1 MKQEK
6 LYFGKFLTFLAVI
19 IVAMLA
25 GCNKRQQ
32 SVVPPPE
39 ILVVE
44 VERKDVPVM
53 EEFIGQIYGFQDIAI
68 RARVEGFLEGIHFNE
83 GSRVSKGQLI
93 YTIDPQQFQAK
104 VAAQMSG
111 LAQAKTMLAKAE
123 SDLNRI
129 RPLAENNAV
138 SQRDLDAAVAQYDA
152 ARAGVEAAKAN
163 LESAQIELS
172 YTRIKSPINGII
184 GKTQAK
190 IGDFVGRSPNPV
202 VLNEVSN
209 VETVLVE
216 FFLNE
221 SEYLKL
227 AKELVE
233 QEGTVKKRGT
243 DNQAT
248 VTMTLADG
256 LEYPHPGYLNFV
268 DRGVNPSTG
277 SLLIQAAFPN
287 PDRILRPGQF
297 ARVTVELSVI
307 EDAMLVPQQAVSEI
321 QGNFSVFVLGDS
333 SKVAVIPINIAI
345 KYQDYYVIDEGLKG
359 DEKIL
364 LEGLQQV
371 RTGMLIKPEMTKY
384 QSKKNDNK

>member
-1 MKQEK
+1 MKQRVR
-6 LYFGKFLTFLAVI
+6 YIGRSAIVLALLIVI
-19 IVAMLA
+19 ALQA
-25 GCNKRQQ
+25 CNKKQQ
-32 SVVPPPE
+32 AAAPPPK
-39 ILVVE
+39 ISVVE
-44 VERKDVPVM
+44 VERMDVPVM
-53 EEFIGQIYGFQDIAI
+53 EEFVGQIYGFQDIAI
-68 RARVEGFLEGIHFNE
+68 RARVEGFLEGIHFTE
-83 GSRVSKGQLI
+83 GSRVSKGQLL
-93 YTIDPQQFQAK
+93 YTIDPQQFQAR

-111 LAQAKTMLAKAE
+111 LAEAKTMMAKAK

-152 ARAGVEAAKAN
+152 SQAGVEAAQAN
-163 LESAQIELS
+163 LESSQIELS
-172 YTRIKSPINGII
+172 YSLIKSPINGII

-221 SEYLKL
+221 SEYLTL
-227 AKELVE
+227 AKELV
-233 QEGTVKKRGT
+233 QQKGVVKKRTSG
-243 DNQAT
+243 NEAK
-248 VTMTLADG
+248 VAMVLADG
-256 LEYPHPGYLNFV
+256 LEYPHTGYINFV

-277 SLLIQAAFPN
+277 SLLVQAAFPN

-297 ARVTVELSVI
+297 ARVIVELDVI
-307 EDAMLVPQQAVSEI
+307 ENAMLVPQQAVSEI
-321 QGNFSVFVLGDS
+321 QGNFSVFVVGDS
-333 SKVAVIPINIAI
+333 SKVVVRPIDIAI
-345 KYQDYYVIDEGLKG
+345 KYQDYYVIDKGLKG

-364 LEGLQQV
+364 LEGLQQI

-384 QSKKNDNK
+384 ESKKNDNK

>member
-1 MKQEK
+1 MKKRLGYLE
-6 LYFGKFLTFLAVI
+6 LSAIALAVLL
-19 IVAMLA
+19 VLSLQA
-25 GCNKRQQ
+25 CNKGQQ
-32 SVVPPPE
+32 TTAPPPTVP
-39 ILVVE
+39 VVE
-44 VERKDVPVM
+44 IERTDVPVM

-68 RARVEGFLEGIHFNE
+68 RARVEGFLEGIHFTE
-83 GSRVSKGQLI
+83 GSRVSKGQLL
-93 YTIDPQQFQAK
+93 YTIDPQQFQAR

-111 LAQAKTMLAKAE
+111 LAEAKTMLAKAE

-138 SQRDLDAAVAQYDA
+138 SQRDLDAAVAQFEA
-152 ARAGVEAAKAN
+152 SQAGVEAAKAN
-163 LESAQIELS
+163 LESSQIELS
-172 YTRIKSPINGII
+172 YTQIKSPINGII

-221 SEYLKL
+221 SQYLTL
-227 AKELVE
+227 AKELIQ
-233 QEGTVKKRGT
+233 QEGEIKKRATGQ
-243 DNQAT
+243 QAA
-248 VTMTLADG
+248 VNMVLADG
-256 LEYPHPGYLNFV
+256 IEYPHSGYINFM

-297 ARVTVELSVI
+297 ARVIVEMNIL
-307 EDAMLVPQQAVSEI
+307 ENAMLIPQQAVNEI
-321 QGNFSVFVLGDS
+321 QGNFSVFVVGDS
-333 SKVAVIPINIAI
+333 SKVENQPVAVAMAY
-345 KYQDYYVIDEGLKG
+345 KDYYVIDEGLKG
-359 DEKIL
+359 NEQII

-371 RTGMLIKPEMTKY
+371 RSGMAIKPELTQY
-384 QSKKNDNK
+384 QSKNNHTK

>member
-1 MKQEK
+1 MKQG
-6 LYFGKFLTFLAVI
+6 LRYFGRSAFVLTLLIMALQ
-19 IVAMLA
+19 A
-25 GCNKRQQ
+25 CNKKQQ
-32 SVVPPPE
+32 AAAPPPQ
-39 ILVVE
+39 IPVVE

-53 EEFIGQIYGFQDIAI
+53 EEFVGQIYGFQDIAI

-111 LAQAKTMLAKAE
+111 LAEAKTMMAKAE

-129 RPLAENNAV
+129 RPLAQNNAV
-138 SQRDLDAAVAQYDA
+138 SQRDLDAAVAQFEA
-152 ARAGVEAAKAN
+152 SQAGVEAAKAN

-172 YTRIKSPINGII
+172 YTKIKSPISGII

-216 FFLNE
+216 FFLTE

-233 QEGTVKKRGT
+233 QEGTIKKRTTG
-243 DNQAT
+243 NQAK
-248 VTMTLADG
+248 VTMILADG
-256 LEYPHPGYLNFV
+256 LEYPHSGYINFV

-307 EDAMLVPQQAVSEI
+307 ENAMLVPQQAVSEI

-333 SKVAVIPINIAI
+333 SKVAVRSIDIALS
-345 KYQDYYVIDEGLKG
+345 YQDYYVIDKGLKG
-359 DEKIL
+359 DEKII
-364 LEGLQQV
+364 LEGLQQI
-371 RTGMLIKPEMTKY
+371 RTGMAIKPELTEY
-384 QSKKNDNK
+384 ESKKNENK